1 LDLWNK
7 KIMAR
12 GGRRFGFGVM
22 GVLGLTVIW
31 VLAGCGSREGKPMP
45 EFAMKTLGGEAFG
58 NKDVRGRVALFYV
71 SGEG

>member
-1 LDLWNK
+1 
-7 KIMAR
+7 MAR
-12 GGRRFGFGVM
+12 GEWRFGFGVTGLM
-22 GVLGLTVIW
+22 GLMMFG

-45 EFAMKTLGGEAFG
+45 EFAMKTVGGEAFG